1 LRLGTYRASKP
12 GDRKVGGLR
21 HFCLALEV
29 DAEHPQLD
37 DRRSA
42 PGSCRARTEA

>member
-1 LRLGTYRASKP
+1 VSGTKP

-21 HFCLALEV
+21 HFALVRQV
-29 DAEHPQLD
+29 DAEPAQLD

-42 PGSCRARTEA
+42 QRIVSGSLLQ